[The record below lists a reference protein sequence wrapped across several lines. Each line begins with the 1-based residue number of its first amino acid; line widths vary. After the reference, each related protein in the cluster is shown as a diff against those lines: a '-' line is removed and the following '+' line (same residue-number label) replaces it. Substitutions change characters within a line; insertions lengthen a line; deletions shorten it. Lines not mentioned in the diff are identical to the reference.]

1 MIVEAN
7 KGGKVV
13 TLNKDDYFSKIEEKL
28 NDTEMYEQVTN
39 PINNNSISE
48 FTEKLFKQN
57 NIKQSLKLQLN
68 SIDDLPR
75 IRGQPK
81 LHKVNHSMRLI
92 TCSRN
97 TIQSSISTFAFSF
110 IKELRTTIDNSM
122 NNASEF
128 VTKITKINM
137 EEDENLAS
145 LDVQDMFTNIPL
157 TSAVDLVINRIENS
171 TTFNESTLS
180 KTDLKKLL
188 ILSFS
193 NNSTE
198 FNKKIYKQKRNLP
211 MGNCLSPILADLYL
225 DDYIS
230 KHLSKVNRE
239 QKLFRYVGNILIITK
254 MTHIELNKYVEE
266 LNQIKSNIGFTTEF
280 EKNSKVNFLDTTLT
294 KNTNDNKIDVR

>member
-68 SIDDLPR
+68 SIEDLPR

-171 TTFNESTLS
+171 TTFNESTL
-180 KTDLKKLL
+180 
-188 ILSFS
+188 
-193 NNSTE
+193 
-198 FNKKIYKQKRNLP
+198 
-211 MGNCLSPILADLYL
+211 
-225 DDYIS
+225 
-230 KHLSKVNRE
+230 
-239 QKLFRYVGNILIITK
+239 
-254 MTHIELNKYVEE
+254 
-266 LNQIKSNIGFTTEF
+266 
-280 EKNSKVNFLDTTLT
+280 
-294 KNTNDNKIDVR
+294 

>member
-39 PINNNSISE
+39 PINNSISE

-68 SIDDLPR
+68 SIEDLPR

-230 KHLSKVNRE
+230 KHLSKVNTE

-254 MTHIELNKYVEE
+254 MTHI
-266 LNQIKSNIGFTTEF
+266 
-280 EKNSKVNFLDTTLT
+280 
-294 KNTNDNKIDVR
+294 